1 MKKVFILGASQGIGF
16 GLVKRFLHAGYEVVA
31 SSRNGLIEGFSDP
44 HLLVVPLD
52 VTDENS
58 VADLVV
64 YFHKEEHK
72 FDILINNAGIGPD
85 LNTKVPDHQ
94 TFKATMGVNLE
105 GIVFATEQ
113 LLPFLSPFGKIINIS
128 SKMGS
133 IENCHRSG
141 AVAYRISKAG
151 LNMYSKILS
160 NRLPAEQ
167 KVAVI
172 HPGFVRTNISS
183 ENDHAPLSPLE
194 AAERIYDFIER
205 DFETGTYWDCQEDE
219 AIAW

>member
-1 MKKVFILGASQGIGF
+1 MKRVFILGASQGIGL
-16 GLVKRFLHAGYEVVA
+16 GLVKRYLQAGYEVVA
-31 SSRNGLIEGFSDP
+31 SSRNGQIEAFSSVN
-44 HLLVVPLD
+44 LEVVALD
-52 VTDENS
+52 VTNTDS

-64 YFHKEEHK
+64 YFHKEEQQ
-72 FDILINNAGIGPD
+72 FDLMINNAGIGPD
-85 LNTKVPDHQ
+85 LNTKLPDHA
-94 TFKATMGVNLE
+94 TFKETMAVNLE

-113 LLPFLSPFGKIINIS
+113 LLPFLSPFGKLINVS

-133 IENCHRSG
+133 LDNCLSDG
-141 AVAYRISKAG
+141 SVAYRISKAG

-160 NRLPAEQ
+160 NRLPSEQ

-183 ENDHAPLSPLE
+183 LNDHAPLSPDE
-194 AAERIYDFIER
+194 AAVRIYDFIQS
-205 DFETGTYWDCQEDE
+205 DFESGTYWDCQENE